1 MCFLAANEYYKICPD
16 NSIDDWRVEL
26 INLAPNMFSTASC
39 LNVTLF
45 LFLRY
50 LQESR
55 LAEKISNV
63 RKLTVWTIITS
74 WLISFF
80 VNLLGVLAQVLGW
93 WNFYFYYRYLRLYIF
108 WTFPVL
114 LVICMYLRLFYQM
127 LRKTKQ
133 ARENVR
139 ETMKTAEAQAIED
152 KLTEKAQQMTRSI
165 QIIVICLVICFL
177 PYLGWLNYYYY
188 NFWTRT
194 GHYKVYPYEVG
205 KIECSG
211 NSM

>member
-1 MCFLAANEYYKICPD
+1 M
-16 NSIDDWRVEL
+16 

-108 WTFPVL
+108 WTLPVVL
-114 LVICMYLRLFYQM
+114 IVCMYLRLFFQM

-133 ARENVR
+133 AKEGVR
-139 ETMKTAEAQAIED
+139 QTMKTAQAKAIEE
-152 KLTEKAQQMTRSI
+152 KLTEKQSTQS
-165 QIIVICLVICFL
+165 
-177 PYLGWLNYYYY
+177 YY
-188 NFWTRT
+188 
-194 GHYKVYPYEVG
+194 
-205 KIECSG
+205 
-211 NSM
+211 